1 MKLTDKIHL
10 LRHDFE
16 IMLEGGRRISRFVNS
31 LAIFGEEITLVDAG
45 VKGSF
50 DGIIRY
56 ISQQGRDPAEISRLI
71 LSHSHPD
78 HIGSAMKLK
87 GRTDCEIL
95 AHQAEKDWMEDIEL
109 QQQQRPVPG
118 FTWLADEPVKPDGFL
133 NHEQELKA
141 AGEVT
146 LRVIHSPGHSRGS
159 LNIQFLEDSML
170 FTADSIP
177 VMNDIPNYEDYH
189 DLVESLKAI
198 RQNTGYTTLIS
209 SWASPVS
216 SKDEINQLLSGAEAY
231 LKRLDDSVQKHYNGQ
246 VKDTIECCAKVIRE
260 LSLPEFY
267 IHPIVDKAF
276 QTHLL

>member
-1 MKLTDKIHL
+1 MRLTDEIHL
-10 LRHDFE
+10 LRHEFDM
-16 IMLEGGRRISRFVNS
+16 MLGAGKRISRFVNS
-31 LAIFGEEITLVDAG
+31 LIIFGEEITLIDSG

-50 DGIIRY
+50 DNIIGY
-56 ISQQGRDPAEISRLI
+56 ISQHGRDPAEISRLI

-87 GRTDCEIL
+87 DRTGCEIL
-95 AHQAEKDWMEDIEL
+95 SHEAEKDWMEDIEL

-118 FTWLADEPVKPDGFL
+118 FALLADESFKPDGFL
-133 NHEQELKA
+133 SHEQELRA

-146 LRVIHSPGHSRGS
+146 LRIIHSPGHSRGS

-177 VMNDIPNYEDYH
+177 MVDDIPNYEDYH
-189 DLVESLKAI
+189 DLLESLKAI
-198 RQNTGYTTLIS
+198 RQNTGYTTLLS
-209 SWASPVS
+209 SWTSPVS
-216 SKDEINQLLSGAEAY
+216 SRDEINQLLTGAESY
-231 LKRLDDSVQKHYNGQ
+231 LKRLDDCVQKHYNGRED
-246 VKDTIECCAKVIRE
+246 DTIACCAKVIGE
-260 LSLPEFY
+260 LNLPEFY